1 VRYPKL
7 LSSDLLGAGLPV
19 REVSS
24 RSYVEETPVPCV
36 WQAFHLRVTTLAG
49 VTAYGI
55 KQVDDNVA
63 QSLQERSGEK
73 VVAGSATE

>member
-1 VRYPKL
+1 VQACPSGRSQAVPMQEEP
-7 LSSDLLGAGLPV
+7 LSHRQDTSTLRLAGV
-19 REVSS
+19 
-24 RSYVEETPVPCV
+24 
-36 WQAFHLRVTTLAG
+36 HLRVTTLAG

-55 KQVDDNVA
+55 TQVDNVA